1 MSRPYSAMRRAR
13 RALAGGQGC
22 ESGVP
27 MTAMVRP
34 TVPDGLLASSAPSWA
49 AVSMPAA
56 SPETTTAPRAASPR
70 THYRDAQLA
79 LGERQVAFVH
89 EHGGM
94 LLKGGKL
101 GRIGGI
107 GGGDELRAIGERL
120 VEKTHDH
127 FATRAFKGALFKR
140 DEHVKGV
147 GGDLVHGFSLTDRG
161 AERR

>member
-1 MSRPYSAMRRAR
+1 M
-13 RALAGGQGC
+13 
-22 ESGVP
+22 
-27 MTAMVRP
+27 
-34 TVPDGLLASSAPSWA
+34 
-49 AVSMPAA
+49 
-56 SPETTTAPRAASPR
+56 
-70 THYRDAQLA
+70 
-79 LGERQVAFVH
+79 H

-107 GGGDELRAIGERL
+107 GGGDELRAVGERL

-127 FATRAFKGALFKR
+127 FAARAFKGALFKR

-147 GGDLVHGFSLTDRG
+147 GGGLVHGFSLTDRG